1 MLRVVL
7 GTLAILAVLALPAGA
22 GERPRAFVEL
32 FTSQGCA
39 SCPAADALI
48 QKLDAQDGVFAV
60 TMPVKLW
67 DFLGWT
73 DTLATDLA
81 TKRQMSYS
89 VARGDRDVYTPQMVL
104 NGTDDLLGNDDRA
117 IRTAIAGTSRKSL
130 PLPIDLSVREDI
142 LHIDVS
148 ADESVTDEAT
158 LWLMVVDNKVNV
170 PVRGGENRGR
180 KLTYYNVVRQMR
192 PVGIFK
198 GEALSL
204 ELPLSD
210 VEKADDLGCFVI
222 AQVDTFK
229 GPGRIIGAGHVAHL
243 FPARSIRK

>member
-1 MLRVVL
+1 MLRPVF
-7 GTLAILAVLALPAGA
+7 GTLAILAVLALPASA
-22 GERPRAFVEL
+22 GERPRAFIEL

-39 SCPAADALI
+39 SCPAADALVHE
-48 QKLDAQDGVFAV
+48 LDRHDGVFAV

-73 DTLATDLA
+73 DTLATDFA
-81 TKRQMSYS
+81 TKRQMTYS
-89 VARGDRDVYTPQMVL
+89 VARGDRDVYTPQVML
-104 NGTDDLLGNDDRA
+104 NGVEDLLGNDAKA
-117 IRTAIAGTSRKSL
+117 IHAAIARTAPE
-130 PLPIDLSVREDI
+130 PLPVPISLSVDHDI
-142 LHIDVS
+142 LHIDIGD
-148 ADESVTDEAT
+148 AGTETGDAT
-158 LWLMVVDNKVNV
+158 LWLLVVDDEVHV

-198 GEALSL
+198 GEAMELD
-204 ELPLSD
+204 LPLSD

-229 GPGRIIGAGHVAHL
+229 GPGRIVGAAQLENL
-243 FPARSIRK
+243 FPARSVR